1 MSDFNILCNYDDT
14 ITFSEPKLFGKIET
28 NEDSYSLEAIN
39 LIAQEAPQN
48 FNFIINENYKVLFEK
63 EKNCDKSDLNS
74 KKFPIVIKKEKI
86 FKIEKCK
93 IKTNVENNDVIIM
106 LGNKRGRK
114 QKEDDTERNHDKYS
128 EDNIIR
134 KIKINIFNYARDII
148 NQNFVGKLKLLKLD
162 HDSIKDLKKS
172 ENIKL
177 FNKEVLLKDIFSKYQ
192 ISNKYKKEK
201 YKNYNK
207 NIIEQIDKGKIK
219 EKKVKKI
226 LDLKFEELLEIFRG
240 KINEDQSNFNG
251 IKDELEKENVNI
263 FINRF
268 EGYERFINNLK
279 EDELEDQIY
288 MSKIEDLTKGFKKW
302 FEKKEGRDSL
312 KY

>member
-1 MSDFNILCNYDDT
+1 
-14 ITFSEPKLFGKIET
+14 
-28 NEDSYSLEAIN
+28 
-39 LIAQEAPQN
+39 
-48 FNFIINENYKVLFEK
+48 
-63 EKNCDKSDLNS
+63 
-74 KKFPIVIKKEKI
+74 
-86 FKIEKCK
+86 
-93 IKTNVENNDVIIM
+93 M

-226 LDLKFEELLEIFRG
+226 LDLKFEDLLEIFRG
-240 KINEDQSNFNG
+240 KLNEDQSDFNG
-251 IKDELEKENVNI
+251 IKDELEKENVDI
-263 FINRF
+263 FIDRF

-279 EDELEDQIY
+279 KVEREDQIY
-288 MSKIEDLTKGFKKW
+288 TSKINDLTKGFKEW

>member
-1 MSDFNILCNYDDT
+1 MLDFNNLSNDDI
-14 ITFSEPKLFGKIET
+14 ITYSEPNLFGNFET
-28 NEDSYSLEAIN
+28 LENSYSLEPIN
-39 LIAQEAPQN
+39 QEEKEAPQN
-48 FNFIINENYKVLFEK
+48 FNFILDENFIVLFEK
-63 EKNCDKSDLNS
+63 EKNCDKSDS
-74 KKFPIVIKKEKI
+74 DFKKCPIEIKKEKI

-93 IKTNVENNDVIIM
+93 IKTNGENNDVIIM

-263 FINRF
+263 FIDRF

-279 EDELEDQIY
+279 EDELVDQIY